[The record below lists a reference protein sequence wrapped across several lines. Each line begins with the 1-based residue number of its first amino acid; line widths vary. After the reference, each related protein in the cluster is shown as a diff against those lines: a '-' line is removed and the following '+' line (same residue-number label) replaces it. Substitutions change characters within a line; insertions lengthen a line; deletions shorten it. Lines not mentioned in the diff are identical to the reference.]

1 MKVKRS
7 VSFYVYQ
14 VFNTIVLTLMALS
27 CILPIL
33 HVFAMSLSSS
43 NAAMAG
49 RVGFVPV
56 EFTLRAYEYLI
67 SKKDFFHSVSISL
80 ARVLV
85 GTVFNMAIIAI
96 TAYPL
101 SRSSRQFRA
110 RTAYMAYFAVTMFIG
125 GGLIPTYMV
134 IKNLHLL
141 DSFWVL
147 ILPSAMSIW
156 NVIIMMNFIKGLP
169 RAIEEAAFVDGA
181 NHWQT
186 LIKVIL
192 PMSKPSLASLLLFSM
207 IGHWNAWFDGMF
219 YMNNPNNYPMATY
232 LATQVIN
239 NNQTMTN
246 MTPEQLALLSTL
258 SEKTVRSAQ
267 MFIAIIPI
275 LVVYPF
281 LQKFF
286 VKGIT
291 VGSVKE

>member
-1 MKVKRS
+1 MKIKHS
-7 VSFYVYQ
+7 KSYYVYQ
-14 VFNTIVLTLMALS
+14 VFNTIILTLVTLS
-27 CILPIL
+27 CIFPIL
-33 HVFAMSLSSS
+33 HVFAMSLSDST
-43 NAAMAG
+43 AAMAG
-49 RVGFVPV
+49 RVTFFPV
-56 EFTLRAYEYLI
+56 
-67 SKKDFFHSVSISL
+67 DF
-80 ARVLV
+80 V
-85 GTVFNMAIIAI
+85 GTAFNMILIVL

-101 SRSSRQFRA
+101 ARPTSQFRG
-110 RTAYMAYFAVTMFIG
+110 RTAYMIYFAITMFLG

-141 DSFWVL
+141 NTFWVL
-147 ILPSAMSIW
+147 VLPCAMNIW
-156 NVIIMMNFIKGLP
+156 NVIIMMNFIRGLP
-169 RAIEEAAFVDGA
+169 RSVEEAAFVDGA

-186 LIKVIL
+186 LFRVIL

-207 IGHWNAWFDGMF
+207 IGHWNSWFDGMF

-232 LATQVIN
+232 LATQIIN

-246 MTPEQLALLSTL
+246 MTPEQLALLSSL

-267 MFIAIIPI
+267 LFISIIPI

>member
-7 VSFYVYQ
+7 VSFYIYQ

-43 NAAMAG
+43 SAAMAG

-56 EFTLRAYEYLI
+56 EFSLKAYEYLI

>member
-1 MKVKRS
+1 M
-7 VSFYVYQ
+7 
-14 VFNTIVLTLMALS
+14 S
-27 CILPIL
+27 CIFPIL
-33 HVFAMSLSSS
+33 HVFAMSLSDST
-43 NAAMAG
+43 AAMAG
-49 RVGFVPV
+49 RVTFFPV
-56 EFTLRAYEYLI
+56 DFSLAAYEYLI
-67 SKKDFFHSVSISL
+67 KKKDFFHSVAISGG
-80 ARVLV
+80 RVV
-85 GTVFNMAIIAI
+85 IGTAFNMILIVL

-101 SRSSRQFRA
+101 ARPTSQFRG
-110 RTAYMAYFAVTMFIG
+110 RTAYMIYFAITMFLG

-141 DSFWVL
+141 NTFWVL
-147 ILPSAMSIW
+147 VLPCAMNIW
-156 NVIIMMNFIKGLP
+156 NVIIMMNFIRGLP
-169 RAIEEAAFVDGA
+169 RSVEEAAFVDGA

-186 LIKVIL
+186 LFRVIL

-207 IGHWNAWFDGMF
+207 IGHWNSWFDGMF

-232 LATQVIN
+232 LATQIIN

-246 MTPEQLALLSTL
+246 MTPEQLALLSSL

-267 MFIAIIPI
+267 LFISIIPI